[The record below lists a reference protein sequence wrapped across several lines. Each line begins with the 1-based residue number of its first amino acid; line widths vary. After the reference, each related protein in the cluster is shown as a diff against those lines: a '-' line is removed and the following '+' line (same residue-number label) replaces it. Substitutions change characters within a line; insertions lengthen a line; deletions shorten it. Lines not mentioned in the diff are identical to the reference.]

1 MAGPAAASP
10 AAGMSAWRAP
20 LVIAVGIFAT
30 GLGSPNLI
38 GRLPIGLMLK
48 NTLHLPPQQVAM
60 FWAIATLPAY
70 VKPLVGLICDS
81 VPLFG
86 TRRRGYLLAGAVV
99 AALAWTAF
107 ALLPRAYLPF
117 LVAMTV
123 LNLALVTAATA
134 VGGMLVAEG
143 QRTGATGRLSALRS
157 GLEGVMSLVAGKLAG
172 FLAAT
177 TFVWTSAAG
186 AAIVAVIVPV
196 TLLFHDEAP
205 TARRDVTPWKAA
217 RAQLGQIVS
226 SRPMWTTSVLIF
238 LVYLAPSLSTPLL
251 YYQQDVLKLEAG
263 FMGTLQ
269 TAGGAGALVGSACY
283 SWLCRRLPLR
293 LLLVSGLLLNA
304 IAALLYLGYVSPTA
318 ALVIDTLAPFLVA
331 IGTLPLYDLAIRA
344 TPSGS
349 ESFGYALMM
358 AVRNIALFGLSD
370 VLGAALY
377 QRLDTGLSGLVW
389 LNAAASAA
397 VMLFVPFVPAAL
409 FAAREGRPRNASP
422 PVDAESR

>member
-1 MAGPAAASP
+1 MNTWRPA
-10 AAGMSAWRAP
+10 

-70 VKPLVGLICDS
+70 VKPVVGLICDS

-99 AALAWTAF
+99 AVLAWTAF
-107 ALLPRAYLPF
+107 AILPRAYLPF

-123 LNLALVTAATA
+123 LNIALVTAATA

-143 QRTGATGRLSALRS
+143 QRTGATGRLSALRG

-177 TFVWTSAAG
+177 TFVWTSVAG

-196 TLLFHDEAP
+196 TLLLHDEP
-205 TARRDVTPWKAA
+205 RTARRDDTPWRAA
-217 RAQLGQIVS
+217 RAQLGHIVA
-226 SRPMWTTSVLIF
+226 SRSMWTTSALIF
-238 LVYLAPSLSTPLL
+238 LVYLAPSLNTPLL
-251 YYQQDVLKLEAG
+251 YVQQDVLHLDAS

-269 TAGGAGALVGSACY
+269 TAGGAGALAGSALY
-283 SWLCRRLPLR
+283 SWLCRRVPLR
-293 LLLVSGLLLNA
+293 LLVAAGLLLNA
-304 IAALLYLGYVSPTA
+304 AAALLYLGYVSPAA

-358 AVRNIALFGLSD
+358 AVRNVALFGLSD
-370 VLGAALY
+370 VFGSALY
-377 QRLDTGLSGLVW
+377 QRLDSGFVGLVW
-389 LNAAASAA
+389 LNAASSAA
-397 VMLFVPFVPAAL
+397 VIVFVPFLPAVL
-409 FAAREGRPRNASP
+409 FATREGRPTVSPTETSP
-422 PVDAESR
+422 PEREKSTS